1 MQNQPTDPPN
11 KPQNDFWDLG
21 DDDLDL
27 DEAKEFSQSK
37 QPPTDSVSARN
48 TTAAPLEEILNDS
61 DDEPAS
67 PPLPSQ
73 KPEPAAPSEPTS
85 TARRYRVKETKQ
97 EASPTNRNEKMII
110 GALLASLI
118 CLAAWG
124 IYTYLDAAPN
134 GDLVEY
140 KEEFPIQGESITIES
155 VETWWREPVREGD
168 DPDVGVVIEAR
179 LIPCASIKISE
190 EGSSNLQVSFRDG
203 EDQLIGD
210 ILNLSV
216 TNGKF
221 EKNNSDEISVYA
233 TDGFNNPTTINP
245 YVNQDIAPWTLAIV
259 EGSEAADPIVKARI
273 EANRKE
279 K

>member
-37 QPPTDSVSARN
+37 QPPTDSASARN
-48 TTAAPLEEILNDS
+48 TPAPPLEEILNDP
-61 DDEPAS
+61 DDEPAA

-134 GDLVEY
+134 GDLVAY
-140 KEEFPIQGESITIES
+140 KEDFPIQGESMTVES
-155 VETWWREPVREGD
+155 VET
-168 DPDVGVVIEAR
+168 
-179 LIPCASIKISE
+179 
-190 EGSSNLQVSFRDG
+190 
-203 EDQLIGD
+203 
-210 ILNLSV
+210 
-216 TNGKF
+216 
-221 EKNNSDEISVYA
+221 
-233 TDGFNNPTTINP
+233 
-245 YVNQDIAPWTLAIV
+245 
-259 EGSEAADPIVKARI
+259 
-273 EANRKE
+273 
-279 K
+279 